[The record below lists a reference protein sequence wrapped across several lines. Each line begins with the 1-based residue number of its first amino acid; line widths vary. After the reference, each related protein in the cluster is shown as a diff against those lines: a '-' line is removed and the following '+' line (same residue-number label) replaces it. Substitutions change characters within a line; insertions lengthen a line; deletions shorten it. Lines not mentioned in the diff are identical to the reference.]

1 MEHNHKKEEEVREL
15 VRNNIRPVTE
25 KEITDT
31 VNRICEDPVLAKV
44 LLEAISLAGIE
55 GNIHIED
62 SQQTVYGVELRHGYS
77 FGVSCS
83 KMFLNSFGVWDSYD
97 AKILCVDGIVDKV
110 SEIEKLL
117 QQSVETKIP
126 LVIIAQGFSEEV
138 IATVKTNNIRGVFNI
153 MLVKLEQALEN
164 LNVLNDIAA
173 AAGSDVVSSLK
184 GDMLIYVNH
193 SDLPIME
200 YIKATETELLIR
212 NTKSRANV
220 ASQIKLLLEKKAV
233 KAAEV
238 FEGYDFSQ
246 MLDKRIGNLLAH
258 SVVVRL
264 PNMAANKRE
273 ATKVVA
279 DIVLR
284 TVRTMLT
291 HGVVD
296 VDKLKRDVD
305 EKSYT
310 SPEDKLYLY
319 SFKEMLESIEHQT
332 APALSVFAT
341 VKFTS
346 SVLLN
351 IYQTSG
357 AIVSLV

>member
-1 MEHNHKKEEEVREL
+1 
-15 VRNNIRPVTE
+15 
-25 KEITDT
+25 
-31 VNRICEDPVLAKV
+31 
-44 LLEAISLAGIE
+44 
-55 GNIHIED
+55 
-62 SQQTVYGVELRHGYS
+62 
-77 FGVSCS
+77 
-83 KMFLNSFGVWDSYD
+83 VWDSYD